1 MEITNIEAVL
11 TEVRDIEKA
20 EHGEGDWQ
28 GNYLENHI
36 LRYKKLLKL
45 LLPN

>member
-11 TEVRDIEKA
+11 AELRDIEKV
-20 EHGEGDWQ
+20 EDGEEDWQ

-36 LRYKKLLKL
+36 RRYEKY
-45 LLPN
+45 